1 VVVDGEA
8 ATAAEELAT
17 LPVELGTD
25 PATVVVRRV
34 EALDGRGAAALAQL
48 LDAAAPDMWV
58 AALVTGDELGEGRAV
73 HEVLGRFAGSL
84 AIEPLRRR
92 PEDVG
97 PLVEALLA
105 RLAPGRRV
113 RCTPEAMA
121 LLGGARWPGN
131 VAQVEDVLRRALVA
145 RPAGDIGAGD
155 LPAEVAVHGTRRRL
169 TPLEAAERDLIVG
182 ALIEAR
188 GNRVKAASALGMG
201 RATLYRR
208 LRAFGLTDVGR

>member
-1 VVVDGEA
+1 
-8 ATAAEELAT
+8 
-17 LPVELGTD
+17 
-25 PATVVVRRV
+25 
-34 EALDGRGAAALAQL
+34 
-48 LDAAAPDMWV
+48 V